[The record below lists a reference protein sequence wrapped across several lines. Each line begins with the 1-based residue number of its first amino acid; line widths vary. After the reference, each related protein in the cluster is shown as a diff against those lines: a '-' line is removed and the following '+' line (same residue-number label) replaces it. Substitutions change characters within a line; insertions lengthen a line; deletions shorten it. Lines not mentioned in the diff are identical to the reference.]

1 MNIASRYLF
10 SKKTP
15 LFQKMLVAVAL
26 TGMVISVCSFVVIHS
41 VMYGFSSYLRSS
53 LTGFHSHLTVENLD
67 NSKTTHQLLT
77 WLEAE
82 KEVHDAFEVLEF
94 DAIIET
100 ESKKIPAGVRV
111 RGMTQKQFEKWQS
124 SSSDIQVNYYEG
136 EESSFLKGSEE
147 DLPGIILGE
156 ELLTR
161 LKLYYGFSETLRLI
175 NPFGDVGPT
184 GEMEP
189 RLKDFRVIGT
199 LSSGTYDAD
208 GRYVFIL
215 KDEASFVV
223 GDNKKAQKIQVSLK
237 HPMFVGHFKKKI
249 VQNFSYAKVQTW
261 EELNQR
267 LVKALAHEKIGM
279 FFLLVVVTFLACL
292 NVYSLMTLIS
302 IAKLKEAALLRTLG
316 FSQKKLRNLFLK
328 MGFLLG
334 GAGTII
340 GLVFSALILVFL
352 IYKPIGL
359 PSAYYLQTL
368 PVKVDYLVLLVV
380 SLIAPC
386 FCALVSLGSALK
398 VSRVSPRE
406 VMSA

>member
-1 MNIASRYLF
+1 
-10 SKKTP
+10 
-15 LFQKMLVAVAL
+15 MLVGVAL
-26 TGMVISVCSFVVIHS
+26 LGMVISVCSFVVIHS

-53 LTGFHSHLTVENLD
+53 LTSFHSHLTLENLED
-67 NSKTTHQLLT
+67 YQTTHQLLR
-77 WLEAE
+77 WLTAQ
-82 KEVHDAFEVLEF
+82 KEVQDAFEVLEF
-94 DAIIET
+94 DAIVET

-111 RGMTQKQFEKWQS
+111 RGMTFEQFQKWQGAS
-124 SSSDIQVNYYEG
+124 LDIQINYYEG
-136 EESSFLKGSEE
+136 EEASFLKGSEE

-161 LKLYYGFSETLRLI
+161 LKLYYGFSETVRLI

-199 LSSGTYDAD
+199 LSSGTYNAD

-237 HPMFVGHFKKKI
+237 PPMFVGHFKKKV
-249 VQNFSYAKVQTW
+249 VQNFSSIKVQTW

-267 LVKALAHEKIGM
+267 LVKALAHEKIAM

-302 IAKLKEAALLRTLG
+302 TAKLKEAALLRALG
-316 FSQKKLRNLFLK
+316 FSKKNLRNLFLK

-334 GAGTII
+334 IAGTII
-340 GLVFSALILVFL
+340 GLVCSVFILVFL
-352 IYKPIGL
+352 IYKPVGL

-368 PVKVDYLVLLVV
+368 PVKVDYVVLLIVT
-380 SLIAPC
+380 LIAPC
-386 FCALVSLGSALK
+386 FCALVSLGSAL
-398 VSRVSPRE
+398 RVSWVKPRE
-406 VMSA
+406 MMSA